1 MRNLLLGLF
10 ILFSSSL
17 IAQDQEVEMAD
28 GFYAEGK
35 IYVVIVVAALV
46 FICIALYLYFIDR
59 KVSKLEKKVDQK
71 LDQE

>member
-1 MRNLLLGLF
+1 MRNLLFVIFTLL
-10 ILFSSSL
+10 SSTL
-17 IAQDQEVEMAD
+17 LAQDQGVEMAE

-59 KVSKLEKKVDQK
+59 KVSKLENKVDQK
-71 LDQE
+71 IEHK